1 MSEII
6 TNYATLSNLWFVARL
21 IIQVGLLASLIYT
34 ALVFMRGTRAAP
46 VLLGLVIVTIVGW
59 FLANLLGLE
68 VFEYL
73 LSQVP
78 QLLAFALIIIF
89 QPELRRA
96 FAEIGANPH
105 RLFSPSENLE
115 QTIDAIVEASYKLA
129 EQKLGALVAIECK
142 IGMRAYSETG
152 VALNAQVSAELLRT
166 IFYKN
171 TPLHDGAV
179 IIKDGMVVAAN
190 CYFPLTQGD
199 LRRQFGTRHR
209 AGVGVTEETDA
220 IVVIVSEETGAVSV
234 AHSGRLTFDVERQR
248 LRRHLSNY
256 LTKRS
261 RQGALL
267 QTGLRVRLFFE
278 GMRNVLGRAPAPPVI
293 RPDTDDDLDD
303 DESATTTPPAPSAPK
318 APEAATVDPPAPV
331 KPADPPVVD
340 PTAPPPDAKTKPAPP
355 TDPTAPSEGP
365 KS

>member
-1 MSEII
+1 
-6 TNYATLSNLWFVARL
+6 
-21 IIQVGLLASLIYT
+21 
-34 ALVFMRGTRAAP
+34 MRGTRAAP

-115 QTIDAIVEASYKLA
+115 QTIDAIIEASYKLA
-129 EQKLGALVAIECK
+129 EQKLGALIAIECK

-152 VALNAQVSAELLRT
+152 VNLNAQVTAELLRT

-179 IIKDGMVVAAN
+179 IIKDGMLVAAN

-248 LRRHLSNY
+248 LRRHLTNY
-256 LTKRS
+256 LSKRS

-267 QTGLRVRLFFE
+267 QTGARVRLFLQ
-278 GMRNVLGRAPAPPVI
+278 GMRNVLGRSTPPSILRGDDDDDYDDDLEDEDFLSAPAADAAPPAADVPKPAPP
-293 RPDTDDDLDD
+293 
-303 DESATTTPPAPSAPK
+303 AAPPAPAADAPK
-318 APEAATVDPPAPV
+318 AA
-331 KPADPPVVD
+331 VD
-340 PTAPPPDAKTKPAPP
+340 PTAPPPDAAANKPKPDDV
-355 TDPTAPSEGP
+355 DPTAPPRDLDTPDKGDKP
-365 KS
+365 V